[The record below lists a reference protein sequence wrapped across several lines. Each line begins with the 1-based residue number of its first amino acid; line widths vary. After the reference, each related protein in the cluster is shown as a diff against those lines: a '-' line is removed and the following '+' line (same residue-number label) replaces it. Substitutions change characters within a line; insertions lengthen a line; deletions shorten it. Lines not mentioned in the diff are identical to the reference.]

1 MPALRVLIFEDDDS
15 IRSILWSF
23 FDGRGYEVF
32 TFPHPGTCPLSETS
46 VCKCLLDE
54 ACTDI
59 IVSDLNMPSK
69 KGIVFLQEQIAK
81 GCRCRH
87 LALMSGEFLPEDI
100 EKASNLG
107 IKVFN
112 KPFSLTD
119 IENWLLDI
127 EKKIEP
133 ARKLSD
139 WYIKKP

>member
-1 MPALRVLIFEDDDS
+1 MPAFRVLIFEDDDA
-15 IRSILWSF
+15 IRSILWGF

-32 TFPHPGTCPLSETS
+32 TFPHPGTCPLSEAP
-46 VCKCLLDE
+46 VCKCSLDE
-54 ACTDI
+54 ACSDI

-69 KGIVFLQEQIAK
+69 KGIDFLQEQMAK

-107 IKVFN
+107 IKIFN

-119 IENWLLDI
+119 IENWLVDI
-127 EKKIEP
+127 ERKIEP